1 MKTRVS
7 QRIYTRDASDSRLNG
22 SLGGLGLSN
31 RQDNEF
37 SVAEMSAQVMMDQ
50 NEGITEGSRELNGSY
65 GTGLGQLL

>member
-22 SLGGLGLSN
+22 SLGQLGSSN

-65 GTGLGQLL
+65 GTGLG